1 VEALGLGAL
10 LLGAACVVA
19 TLLPLSRSRYWWV
32 RIWDFPRLQVAV
44 VALAALAGMVWAGPA
59 GQVGWLLAGAT
70 GLAAAYQIAV
80 VLPYTPLWPVQSVR
94 GVGGDGLGL
103 GTLRLVVVNVLMT
116 NRTVDGL
123 FDAVREADPDVVLA
137 METDAWWVGRLREA
151 LAESH
156 PHAIE
161 QSQDNTYGFALRSRL
176 PLVEP
181 EVRRLLHEAIPSAR
195 TGIRLRS
202 GAVVRFYAVHPEPP
216 SPTEAESSLGRD
228 AELVM
233 IGREIAMR
241 TGPTV
246 VAGDLNDVA
255 WSRTSRLFRRLS
267 RLLDPR
273 VGRGLFATFHAGWWP
288 VRWPLDHVF
297 HSEDFLLREVRR
309 LPAFGS
315 DHFPIL
321 IALEHAPATGAAA
334 QEAVGADALDEAEA
348 RETIEEARKA
358 AARGELAPA
367 RGEVGA
373 A

>member
-1 VEALGLGAL
+1 
-10 LLGAACVVA
+10 
-19 TLLPLSRSRYWWV
+19 
-32 RIWDFPRLQVAV
+32 
-44 VALAALAGMVWAGPA
+44 
-59 GQVGWLLAGAT
+59 
-70 GLAAAYQIAV
+70 
-80 VLPYTPLWPVQSVR
+80 
-94 GVGGDGLGL
+94 
-103 GTLRLVVVNVLMT
+103 VNVLMT

-123 FDAVREADPDVVLA
+123 FASVREADPDVVLA
-137 METDAWWVGRLREA
+137 LETDVWWVDRLRGT

-156 PHAIE
+156 PHALE
-161 QSQDNTYGFALRSRL
+161 QPQDNTYGFALRSRL

-202 GAVVRFYAVHPEPP
+202 GVVVRFYAVHPEPP

-228 AELVM
+228 AELVTL
-233 IGREIAMR
+233 GREIAIR

-273 VGRGLFATFHAGWWP
+273 VGRGLFPTFHAGWWP

-297 HSEDFLLREVRR
+297 HSEDFLLREMRR

-321 IALEHAPATGAAA
+321 IALEHAPGRAAWCSRRRRRTSWTRRRRKRR
-334 QEAVGADALDEAEA
+334 G
-348 RETIEEARKA
+348 EEARKA
-358 AARGELAPA
+358 RRGAN
-367 RGEVGA
+367 
-373 A
+373 